1 MSTTYTYIDLK
12 DECKNQNNFVDHP
25 KENYVGKFSE
35 MSFIVVGDIELGKL
49 KHFGK
54 DDLTFVKYDGTRNRV
69 MQMSNNI
76 IYLFDYQ
83 KTKINMIEVPNI
95 FEVVQERIVC

>member
-1 MSTTYTYIDLK
+1 MSTTYTYSDFK
-12 DECKNQNNFVDHP
+12 NECGKRDNFVDHP
-25 KENYVGKFSE
+25 TENYVGKFSE

-69 MQMSNNI
+69 TKMSTNI

>member
-1 MSTTYTYIDLK
+1 MSTTYTYSDLK

-25 KENYVGKFSE
+25 TENYVGKFSE
-35 MSFIVVGDIELGKL
+35 MSFVVGDIELGKL

-54 DDLTFVKYDGTRNRV
+54 DDLIFVKYDGTGNRV
-69 MQMSNNI
+69 MKMFINR

-83 KTKINMIEVPNI
+83 KTKINMIELPDV
-95 FEVVQERIVC
+95 FEVVPERIVC